1 MDKTDEKDN
10 VIKRLIK
17 KIRET
22 FSKKEEPIKKLPQAR
37 SYDQGVNV
45 VVMQKKNF
53 ENLKVNV
60 DLMNKRTKF
69 ENGFISID
77 DLSDE
82 EMLDLIQIYNE
93 EIIEMRKE
101 IAAEKLRIER
111 LKAERNKKGQNE

>member
-17 KIRET
+17 RIREA

-101 IAAEKLRIER
+101 IAAEKLKIER
-111 LKAERNKKGQNE
+111 LKAEKEKKGQNE